1 MPEILPC
8 VCTKPTAPNV
18 MPAPLLRALFSPETS
33 GFIHTAPHSALS
45 FLQLSAV
52 IRWASL
58 WPNSGSKTAAC
69 SPAPSQCIPAL
80 RSHPAVPKQELMGR
94 GWTGI
99 FLLSAALLPLLQYHH
114 KTEEEILLELKALCP
129 RQHLNAGF
137 VRLSSKRSKNAL
149 LIPLPLS

>member
-1 MPEILPC
+1 METCSSACSEAVVPEILPC

-80 RSHPAVPKQELMGR
+80 CSHPAVPKQELMGR
-94 GWTGI
+94 EEAGQGSSFSLQHC
-99 FLLSAALLPLLQYHH
+99 FLFCS
-114 KTEEEILLELKALCP
+114 TIT
-129 RQHLNAGF
+129 RQRKKFCLN
-137 VRLSSKRSKNAL
+137 
-149 LIPLPLS
+149 